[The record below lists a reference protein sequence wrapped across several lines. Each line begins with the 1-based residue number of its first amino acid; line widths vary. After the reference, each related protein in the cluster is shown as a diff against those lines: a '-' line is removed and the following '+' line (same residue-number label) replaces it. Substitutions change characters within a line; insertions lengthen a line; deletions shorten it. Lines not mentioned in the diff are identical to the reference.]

1 MSWVKRARGSGRVAR
16 TANARAA
23 RRTSAEGERDDADDE
38 REKRRRTW
46 FYLTT
51 ERSRAFVRCR
61 AAVDSI
67 EGERESGEG
76 NARTEE
82 ALKEALAALERE
94 KARTA
99 QLQSEIKS
107 LKVMY
112 KERNDSALD
121 DKQRAVKDLAMDAL
135 AEGITIADFTH
146 PDQPLIYAN
155 VGFELMTGYS
165 IKETIGNNCRFL
177 QGPGT
182 DPKEVEKL
190 RVAIAA
196 GEWCQVVLKN
206 YKKSGEEF
214 MNQLSLTPI
223 RDASG
228 RVIYYV
234 GIQSDVTELFKR
246 RDDELN
252 ALKKMA
258 TAEAATEAKS
268 KFLAHM
274 SHEIRTPLN
283 GLIAVGQLLEDT
295 NLDRLQREYVSTV
308 RTSGETLQALIS
320 DILDFSRVE
329 ADKLVLQSEPFHPEV
344 VISNV
349 IEITAMQSAGKK
361 LNIGY
366 HLDPGVP
373 KIVLGDA
380 MRVQQVLLN
389 SVSNAIK
396 FTDAGNIMIRLY
408 LGRSD
413 TTNIARQAFLE
424 DGEEEAHTAQ
434 MVRSYSAGS
443 MAALQKEWLA
453 PLNCFLHL
461 CPHFS
466 KSASKNANQ
475 DEGRQSTSG
484 SANAVDNEHYFLHF
498 YVKDTGIGLDSNTIG
513 KIFQSFRQVDT
524 SPTRKYDGSG
534 LGLAISRRLCEAM
547 GGTMWAESQGIGC
560 GSTFHFCIKVK
571 SVPADWMTRQY
582 KSRMTKQIASGTSA
596 LLELERNLSDEF
608 AGHFGQK
615 GKKLR
620 VVLFEESE
628 MLRSTLSAIMQRWGL
643 YVTILS
649 QASELIRM
657 MDHVLDSDD
666 PVHDVREVAIVAE
679 VSQTLVEAMYE
690 WATRRGLF
698 ATGVEGTCVSVQ
710 SSGEN
715 KSHTNDLSKL
725 PPVVM
730 STWPAIKKIAETSY
744 SDPRCAWARD
754 SVEPTDSAPLD
765 SAKGAAV
772 KDLFSLLNARQVT
785 RPIRHNRLR
794 KALVSIFQ
802 EQTHHADMADTAGT
816 RAGQTKSPAPLPV
829 VEDPNPQHIRIL
841 LAEDHPVN
849 MKVARAV
856 LSKLG
861 HHEITCAKDG
871 IEALAKVELE
881 PLGLSAFDIVLMD
894 VHMPVM
900 GGMECVR
907 QLRAKYPDSKTP
919 IVAVTAD
926 AIEESRQRCIG
937 VGFTAYL
944 TKPFRIEQIEQTIK
958 EYTSPLYNEQLQTD
972 GSN

>member
-1 MSWVKRARGSGRVAR
+1 MTRTFGVSARGRGRGRETRGDRYVREHDAR
-16 TANARAA
+16 DGKCDVQRCVLTLLYSFVILSTCRRAVD
-23 RRTSAEGERDDADDE
+23 SLDDE
-38 REKRRRTW
+38 RKPPEEDKTAKA
-46 FYLTT
+46 L
-51 ERSRAFVRCR
+51 
-61 AAVDSI
+61 
-67 EGERESGEG
+67 
-76 NARTEE
+76 EE
-82 ALKEALAALERE
+82 ALKELESER
-94 KARTA
+94 ARTA
-99 QLQSEIKS
+99 QLQSEITS

-112 KERNDSALD
+112 RERNDSPLDLD

-146 PDQPLIYAN
+146 SDQPLIYAN

-165 IKETIGNNCRFL
+165 IKETLGNNCRFL

-182 DPKEVEKL
+182 DPKELEKL

-196 GEWCQVVLKN
+196 GDGCQVVLKN
-206 YKKSGEEF
+206 YKKSGESF

-223 RDASG
+223 RDAKG
-228 RVIYYV
+228 NVVYYV
-234 GIQSDVTELFKR
+234 GIQSDVTELLKR

-329 ADKLVLQSEPFHPEV
+329 ADKLILQNEPFHPEV

-349 IEITAMQSAGKK
+349 IEITAMQSATKK

-366 HLDPGVP
+366 HVDPGVP
-373 KIVLGDA
+373 KVVMGDA

-389 SVSNAIK
+389 CIGNAIK

-408 LGRSD
+408 LGRAD
-413 TTNIARQAFLE
+413 ATEVARQAFLE
-424 DGEEEAHTAQ
+424 EGEEEAHKAK
-434 MVRSYSAGS
+434 MVRNYSAGS

-466 KSASKNANQ
+466 KSMAK
-475 DEGRQSTSG
+475 DGDKDDSG
-484 SANAVDNEHYFLHF
+484 EEAVDDGHYFLHF
-498 YVKDTGIGLDSNTIG
+498 YVKDTGIGLDSNTIS

-547 GGTMWAESQGIGC
+547 GGTMWAESKGIGC

-571 SVPADWMTRQY
+571 SVPDDWMTKQH
-582 KSRMTKQIASGTSA
+582 KSRMTQQIASGTSA
-596 LLELERNLSDEF
+596 LLELERNLSSEF
-608 AGHFGQK
+608 AEQYGQK
-615 GKKLR
+615 GQELK
-620 VVLFEESE
+620 VVLFEESD

-643 YVTILS
+643 HVTIVS
-649 QASELIRM
+649 RARDLIEM
-657 MDHVLDSDD
+657 MDGMLDAEE
-666 PVHDVREVAIVAE
+666 PVKEVAIVAE
-679 VSQTLVEAMYE
+679 VSTMLVEEMYE
-690 WATRRGLF
+690 WATNRGLF
-698 ATGVEGTCVSVQ
+698 TTGVEGTCVSVQ

-715 KSHTNDLSKL
+715 KHRTTDLSKL

-730 STWPAIKKIAETSY
+730 STWPAIKKIETTTH

-754 SVEPTDSAPLD
+754 SIEPSDSATLD
-765 SAKGAAV
+765 SAKAVAV
-772 KDLFSLLNARQVT
+772 KDLFSLLNARQVS

-794 KALVSIFQ
+794 KALVNIFN
-802 EQTHHADMADTAGT
+802 EHAHHADTADTAGT
-816 RAGQTKSPAPLPV
+816 TSAHTKSPAPVPL
-829 VEDPNPQHIRIL
+829 VEDPNPRHIRIL

-849 MKVARAV
+849 MKVAKAV

-861 HHEITCAKDG
+861 HHDITTAKDG
-871 IEALAKVELE
+871 TDALAKVALE
-881 PLGLSAFDIVLMD
+881 KTGLHAFDIVLMD

-900 GGMECVR
+900 GGVECVR
-907 QLRAKYPDSKTP
+907 QLREKYPDCKTP

-926 AIEESRQRCIG
+926 AIEESRQECLA
-937 VGFTAYL
+937 VGFTGYL
-944 TKPFRIEQIEQTIK
+944 TKPFRIEQIEQAIK
-958 EYTSPLYNEQLQTD
+958 EFTSPLYNHSLQKD